1 MGRKAPD
8 RLEVARFTSLP
19 EAEMAAGLLQR
30 HGLDARVPDR
40 DTATVVAHMQL
51 ALGGLRVT
59 VPDFQIEE
67 ARALIAEV
75 RSGEFA
81 DRVDET
87 DAEWRLGDGSDL
99 DDDEDARDGRGAL
112 SAMRPIVRVVGA
124 GILILVAVAWV
135 SQLLGWL

>member
-19 EAEMAAGLLQR
+19 EAEMAAALLQR

-67 ARALIAEV
+67 ARDLIAQV
-75 RSGEFA
+75 RNGEFS
-81 DRVDET
+81 DRVDEED
-87 DAEWRLGDGSDL
+87 DAWRDHIDG
-99 DDDEDARDGRGAL
+99 EFEATPTEGRGAL
-112 SAMRPIVRVVGA
+112 SAMRPIVRVVGST
-124 GILILVAVAWV
+124 ILILVAVAWI

>member
-1 MGRKAPD
+1 MD

-30 HGLDARVPDR
+30 HGIDARVPDR

-59 VPDFQIEE
+59 APADQIEA
-67 ARALIAEV
+67 ARALIDQV
-75 RSGEFA
+75 RRGEFSEA
-81 DRVDET
+81 VDEE
-87 DAEWRLGDGSDL
+87 DAALEAGQGMAP
-99 DDDEDARDGRGAL
+99 DEDLSDGDYKGLL
-112 SAMRPIVRVVGA
+112 SRMAPVVRAVAG
-124 GILILVAVAWV
+124 GILVLVVIAWF

>member
-1 MGRKAPD
+1 MD

-30 HGLDARVPDR
+30 HGIDARVPDR

-59 VPDFQIEE
+59 APVDQINE
-67 ARALIAEV
+67 ARALIDQVRRGAFSEV
-75 RSGEFA
+75 
-81 DRVDET
+81 VDEE
-87 DAEWRLGDGSDL
+87 DEALQAGQGMAP
-99 DDDEDARDGRGAL
+99 DEDL
-112 SAMRPIVRVVGA
+112 SEGDYKGLLSRMAPVVRVVGG
-124 GILILVAVAWV
+124 GILVLALIGWI

>member
-1 MGRKAPD
+1 MD

-30 HGLDARVPDR
+30 HGIDARVPDR

-59 VPDFQIEE
+59 APADQIEA
-67 ARALIAEV
+67 ARALIDQV
-75 RSGEFA
+75 RRGEFSEA
-81 DRVDET
+81 VDEE
-87 DAEWRLGDGSDL
+87 DAALEAGQGMAP
-99 DDDEDARDGRGAL
+99 DEDL
-112 SAMRPIVRVVGA
+112 SGGDYKGLLSRMAPVVRVVAG
-124 GILILVAVAWV
+124 GILVLVVIAWF